1 MEILKDKD
9 FKELMLKYE
18 FAKKR
23 LVTELEILLEE
34 YEFNNGYSP
43 VEHTK
48 ARIKKFDSIIKK
60 LDRKGYELSVD
71 NIQRHVHDVVGIRI
85 VCSFLSDV
93 YDIINIIKSSKQFII
108 KDEVDYIKSPKE
120 SGYTSYHINLLVPIH
135 LEGKTEYIEAE
146 IQIRTI
152 AMDCWASLDH
162 KLRYKLVNTTDELE
176 KEMHDCADKMVEI
189 DKMMQH
195 LCEEV
200 KNLKESV

>member
-48 ARIKKFDSIIKK
+48 ARIKKFDSIVKK
-60 LDRKGYELSVD
+60 LDRKGYDVSVL

-162 KLRYKLVNTTDELE
+162 KLRYKLVNTTKELE
-176 KEMHDCADKMVEI
+176 NEMHSCANKMVEI

>member
-48 ARIKKFDSIIKK
+48 ARIKKFDSIVKK
-60 LDRKGYELSVD
+60 LDRKGYDVSVL

-162 KLRYKLVNTTDELE
+162 KLRYKLVNTTKELE
-176 KEMHDCADKMVEI
+176 NELHSCANKMVEI

-195 LCEEV
+195 LCDEV

>member
-23 LVTELEILLEE
+23 LVTELDILLEE
-34 YEFNNGYSP
+34 YEFNNGYNP

-48 ARIKKFDSIIKK
+48 VRVKKFDSIVKK
-60 LDRKGYELSVD
+60 LDRKGYEVSVL
-71 NIQRHVHDVVGIRI
+71 NIQRYVHDVVGLRI

-108 KDEVDYIKSPKE
+108 KDEVDYIKNPKE

-146 IQIRTI
+146 IQIRTV

-189 DKMMQH
+189 DNMMQH

-200 KNLKESV
+200 KSLKERV